1 MYHIYLYCFLTNPLF
16 LISYKIEYFFENY
29 KVVNNLNWI
38 HKDNIKYIFLRF
50 SILFY
55 YNSRI

>member
-1 MYHIYLYCFLTNPLF
+1 MYHIYLYCFSTNPLF

-38 HKDNIKYIFLRF
+38 HKDNIKYIFKYWF
-50 SILFY
+50 
-55 YNSRI
+55 